1 MSMRRKHSVA
11 GVGVMAAILS
21 GGCPSKSFDHGDPP
35 IASTSAATFTSA
47 GGEVGDSG
55 SPNADG
61 NYPDPAVSRC
71 GDVLGNLPPIHG
83 LASAW
88 AVVAVPGATMDEEPV
103 VAGSVLLRI
112 SGEAISDCG
121 AAPNRV
127 NTFGTGSSGT
137 GTGGSSGTSFGGSF
151 WEERTRG
158 FEVMLGPDELSLGV
172 HEVATLTAPRVTVF
186 GEGAT
191 SDSGAEANI
200 ELLHVDDDC
209 IIGVARGF
217 VTNTGTPILYGGF
230 VAETCQRQCIP
241 AKGKPC

>member
-1 MSMRRKHSVA
+1 MSMRRKRCLGGL
-11 GVGVMAAILS
+11 GVIAVIFS
-21 GGCPSKSFDHGDPP
+21 GGCPSTSFDHGDPQA
-35 IASTSAATFTSA
+35 ASTSAATFTSA
-47 GGEVGDSG
+47 GGEVGDGG
-55 SPNADG
+55 SPNLDG

-112 SGEAISDCG
+112 SGEAISECG
-121 AAPNRV
+121 AAPNAV
-127 NTFGTGSSGT
+127 NTFGTSSGGT
-137 GTGGSSGTSFGGSF
+137 GTSSGGSSFGGTS
-151 WEERTRG
+151 WEESTRG
-158 FEVMLGPDELSLGV
+158 FEVMLGPDELALGV
-172 HEVATLTAPRVTVF
+172 HEVATLTDPRVTVF

-191 SDSGAEANI
+191 DESAAEANI

-217 VTNTGTPILYGGF
+217 ATNSDTPMLYGGF
-230 VAETCQRQCIP
+230 VAQTCQRQCIP